1 MVIITK
7 CPLSQSLLRKFN
19 MSMEEAGF
27 SPEMS
32 QVKDHLHFKGKTEWG
47 EKGLIK
53 IAEESVVRLS
63 R

>member
-1 MVIITK
+1 
-7 CPLSQSLLRKFN
+7 